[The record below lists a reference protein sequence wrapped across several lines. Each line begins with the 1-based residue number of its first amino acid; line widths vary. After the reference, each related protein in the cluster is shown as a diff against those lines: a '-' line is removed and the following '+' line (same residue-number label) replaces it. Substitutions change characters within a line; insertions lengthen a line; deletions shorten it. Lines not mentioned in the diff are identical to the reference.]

1 MRFLLDHIKIFG
13 SVFNYRVGHACN
25 LFEGRLHFLIQKM
38 VIAERHDITV
48 VDREN
53 WAFIDVGEFLNQL
66 LRDLTVN
73 IHETNPSS

>member
-13 SVFNYRVGHACN
+13 SVFNYRVCHACN
-25 LFEGRLHFLIQKM
+25 LFEGGLHFLIQKM

-53 WAFIDVGEFLNQL
+53 WSCIDVGKFFNQL
-66 LRDLTVN
+66 FRDLTVN
-73 IHETNPSS
+73 IHQINAGS